1 MLKDDPLRTDRRL
14 FRRPTPSLE
23 QSEMARRSRHE
34 QSQADAGTVILG
46 DEQAAD
52 LANRLGAL
60 AQQVVALEDQM
71 RSQFTSVATYAAIA
85 TEQVEFA
92 RSESRADLDR
102 TRDMLIGLMEQL
114 RNEIGHRSVRG
125 ADLPGPSG
133 PPTPVS
139 GVPDMRLLG
148 RLDDL
153 ERAIDVC
160 FERQRDLAATVAA
173 VFDTITAGA
182 GNEPIA
188 DLALI

>member
-1 MLKDDPLRTDRRL
+1 M
-14 FRRPTPSLE
+14 S
-23 QSEMARRSRHE
+23 RRSRHE
-34 QSQADAGTVILG
+34 QSQADAGHVILG
-46 DEQAAD
+46 DEQAAE
-52 LANRLGAL
+52 LANRLSAL

-114 RNEIGHRSVRG
+114 RNELGHRPTRGSV
-125 ADLPGPSG
+125 LPGPSG
-133 PPTPVS
+133 LPTPVP
-139 GVPDMRLLG
+139 GTEDVRVVG

-153 ERAIDVC
+153 ERAIEVC
-160 FERQRDLAATVAA
+160 FERQRELAETVAA
-173 VFDTITAGA
+173 VFDTITAGN
-182 GNEPIA
+182 GSQPIP